1 MIMSLQFADINIGD
15 SLVPYTSPPITRTDL
30 VRYAGASGD
39 FNPLHHDCT
48 FVKTIGM
55 ERVIVHGMLI
65 MGIAGQAITTWV
77 NNKNLRKFNV
87 RFAGMTEPVD
97 FDDWENTQQR
107 ATITISGKVRNK
119 FEENG
124 EKKIRCD
131 IVAKDGSGNTKLRGF
146 FIAALP

>member
-1 MIMSLQFADINIGD
+1 MPLQFAELNIGD
-15 SLVPYTSPPITRTDL
+15 SLVPYTSSPITRTDL

-39 FNPLHHDCT
+39 FNPLHHDNT

-65 MGIAGQAITTWV
+65 MGIAGQAVTTWV
-77 NNKNLRKFNV
+77 NNRDLRKFNV

-97 FDDWENTQQR
+97 FDDWENTRQR
-107 ATITISGKVRNK
+107 ATITITGKVKHK

-124 EKKIRCD
+124 EKRIRCD
-131 IVAKDGSGNTKLRGF
+131 IVAKDGLGNAKLRGF
-146 FIAALP
+146 FIAALR